1 MFCELSF
8 SYRFQCNWLSFL
20 NYRITL
26 HDCTNVDTTDRNP
39 PSPVLHVPC
48 QHQLGMQIQKEKPLM
63 ISVLHHEC
71 IDNSVD
77 DGMENHLEHQ
87 NMFHLWFIYVLIPL
101 NTL

>member
-1 MFCELSF
+1 
-8 SYRFQCNWLSFL
+8 
-20 NYRITL
+20 
-26 HDCTNVDTTDRNP
+26 
-39 PSPVLHVPC
+39 
-48 QHQLGMQIQKEKPLM
+48 MQIQIQKKEKPFM

-101 NTL
+101 NTLWLECSGNHIYHIDI